1 MVKLKF
7 YYDFLSQPS
16 RTLYIF
22 MKKTEIP
29 FEPKPLNLR
38 QGQHLTEEIESLNP
52 FKKVPFIED
61 KGTVLIESVAILR
74 YLCRT
79 YNVADHWYPQ
89 DIKKQ
94 ALVDQYLEWQHHNTR
109 AHCTEYFRHK
119 ALWPL
124 KTGQAANVE
133 NVEKLEKKMIENLN
147 LLENIWLKDKPF
159 LCGDEITIS
168 DLVAACE
175 VEQPRIA
182 GFDPLVDRPKL
193 TKWITKVQSKF
204 SPFYKEAHQVV
215 EQTADE
221 YKYYAS
227 ELSKKNS

>member
-29 FEPKPLNLR
+29 FEPKPLSLR
-38 QGQHLTEEIESLNP
+38 QGEHLTKEIESLNP
-52 FKKVPFIED
+52 FKKVPFIDD

-79 YNVADHWYPQ
+79 YNVADHWYPK

-94 ALVDQYLEWQHHNTR
+94 ALVDEYLEWQHNNIR
-109 AHCTEYFRHK
+109 AHCTEYFRYK

-124 KTGQAANVE
+124 KTGQAANI
-133 NVEKLEKKMIENLN
+133 EKVTILEKRMTENLN

-159 LCGDEITIS
+159 LCGDEISVS

-182 GFDPLVDRPKL
+182 GFNPLVDRPNL
-193 TKWITKVQSKF
+193 TKWITRVQSKF
-204 SPFYKEAHQVV
+204 SPFYKEAHEVV
-215 EQTADE
+215 EQTANE
-221 YKYYAS
+221 YKSYVC
-227 ELSKKNS
+227 ELNKKNS